1 MDNIKAG
8 IATDVLM
15 YLDNRF
21 DSINKTQDNVN
32 KELFNKLNEITV
44 IVKENLVVAKTQN
57 SRIYKLEQKQEAC
70 PGAEAIS
77 RLNIKKAVD
86 DKAEDIKSEKGYVIG
101 KVIKEWSIAIA
112 TIVVIVSGL
121 VLISK
126 HIL

>member
-57 SRIYKLEQKQEAC
+57 SRIYKLEQK
-70 PGAEAIS
+70 
-77 RLNIKKAVD
+77 
-86 DKAEDIKSEKGYVIG
+86 
-101 KVIKEWSIAIA
+101 
-112 TIVVIVSGL
+112 T
-121 VLISK
+121 
-126 HIL
+126 